1 MTDTLHAFLV
11 GLLFLGLFAAII
23 SFLIPTDY
31 SFQLEEL
38 RQNITDLQNRVF
50 QLEEENTKQE
60 FRIEWLRKAVFDK

>member
-11 GLLFLGLFAAII
+11 GIASLGILAAII

-38 RQNITDLQNRVF
+38 RQNISDLQNRVF
-50 QLEEENTKQE
+50 ELENE
-60 FRIEWLRKAVFDK
+60 